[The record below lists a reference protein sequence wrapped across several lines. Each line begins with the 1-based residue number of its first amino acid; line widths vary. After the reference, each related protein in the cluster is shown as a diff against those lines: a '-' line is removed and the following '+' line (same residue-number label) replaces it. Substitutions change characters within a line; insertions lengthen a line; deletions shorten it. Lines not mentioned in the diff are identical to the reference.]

1 MVISL
6 EITEVAWPGVGHR
19 GTALVEEVSEHSTA
33 GNTLADPLLQGAL
46 QFVAT
51 ATRGNRVSWVRR
63 SFTVRVWQSSRGS
76 GTADVRSRMS
86 GTADGA

>member
-46 QFVAT
+46 QFVA
-51 ATRGNRVSWVRR
+51 NSHSRR
-63 SFTVRVWQSSRGS
+63 SSVTGSAQYYGS
-76 GTADVRSRMS
+76 GVTVES
-86 GTADGA
+86 